1 MIQEMIN
8 DKIDYDSMP
17 GDVKVTMR
25 ELIETGR
32 SADYCYKQAKKYV
45 QDNNSPRGRLV
56 TDYVSYPEAMN
67 WIREHPNSFLKAW
80 GIVSEKLSQEKRFN
94 EKWRKFPTLVG

>member
-1 MIQEMIN
+1 MKLIKQMNN
-8 DKIDYDSMP
+8 DKISYADMP
-17 GDVKVTMR
+17 GDVKVTIR
-25 ELIETGR
+25 ELIETGS
-32 SADYCYKQAKKYV
+32 SAEYCYKQAKKYV

-56 TDYVSYPEAMN
+56 TDYISYPEAMN

-94 EKWRKFPTLVG
+94 SWNQMKWA

>member
-1 MIQEMIN
+1 MKMIKQMN
-8 DKIDYDSMP
+8 VDKVPYADMP
-17 GDVKVTMR
+17 GDVKVTIR

-56 TDYVSYPEAMN
+56 IDYVSYPEAMN
-67 WIREHPNSFLKAW
+67 WIRVHPNSFLKAW
-80 GIVSEKLSQEKRFN
+80 GVIEHKLVEERSN
-94 EKWRKFPTLVG
+94 GYWRNWA

>member
-1 MIQEMIN
+1 MIQELIN
-8 DKIDYDSMP
+8 DKVEYDNMP
-17 GDVKVTMR
+17 GDVKVTIR

-32 SADYCYKQAKKYV
+32 SADYCYKQSKKYV

-56 TDYVSYPEAMN
+56 IDYVSYPEAMN

-80 GIVSEKLSQEKRFN
+80 GLVSGKLAQEKKFN
-94 EKWRKFPTLVG
+94 TWNHQKWA